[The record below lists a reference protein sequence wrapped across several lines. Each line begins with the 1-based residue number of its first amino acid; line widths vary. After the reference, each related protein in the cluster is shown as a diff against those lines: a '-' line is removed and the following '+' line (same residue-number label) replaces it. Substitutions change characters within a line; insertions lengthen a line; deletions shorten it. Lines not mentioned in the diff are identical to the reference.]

1 MHGVFTHDNI
11 AALIEARRI
20 FALESFD
27 NRHINNASLDI
38 TTDGEIYA
46 IEAVLKP
53 RHQKERVRDL
63 LPMMGATEHG
73 ISKPLRVGTSY
84 LAKASID
91 VNFPPG
97 IYGYANAKSTSGRLF
112 LQSRL
117 LVDYIAGF
125 DTADLR
131 DQGLSAEVWLV
142 LEPLCFDIHLGMST
156 LECYSQLRIFN
167 ADTRFSNTDLTAL
180 LEHEDLLYRRPDG
193 NKPPQPYRQGDLNLF
208 THDGSVIMTLFAQGA
223 APIGYQAMCAPL
235 LQEPIDIGER
245 GLSPTGYFSPLYATQ
260 LIPGDNNSWGVW
272 LEANEYYLLATNELV
287 NVPDYLSFVLK
298 ELDSRHG
305 DTTVHFAG
313 YADPGFFGTITLEV
327 RSPRR
332 VFLRHKSPIV
342 TGVFERMRDET
353 PAYSGNY
360 QGQVDT
366 KLPKQFTPF
375 VPSAK

>member
-142 LEPLCFDIHLGMST
+142 LEPLCFDIHWEVQRLSAIRSFASSMRT
-156 LECYSQLRIFN
+156 LAFQTQTSRLS
-167 ADTRFSNTDLTAL
+167 SNTRTSSTVAPTVTSHRNRIVKVTSTCSPMTA
-180 LEHEDLLYRRPDG
+180 
-193 NKPPQPYRQGDLNLF
+193 Q
-208 THDGSVIMTLFAQGA
+208 S
-223 APIGYQAMCAPL
+223 
-235 LQEPIDIGER
+235 
-245 GLSPTGYFSPLYATQ
+245 S
-260 LIPGDNNSWGVW
+260 
-272 LEANEYYLLATNELV
+272 
-287 NVPDYLSFVLK
+287 
-298 ELDSRHG
+298 
-305 DTTVHFAG
+305 
-313 YADPGFFGTITLEV
+313 
-327 RSPRR
+327 
-332 VFLRHKSPIV
+332 
-342 TGVFERMRDET
+342 
-353 PAYSGNY
+353 
-360 QGQVDT
+360 
-366 KLPKQFTPF
+366 
-375 VPSAK
+375 